1 MQRSSGEELSE
12 STSTVHAFIAEN
24 YMNYTILL
32 LTTFVPNVKAD
43 EMLQRMLYRRAVDVI
58 RKRVVEIGLIGCEP
72 RLDIIQH
79 GSTWSYLI

>member
-1 MQRSSGEELSE
+1 MQKSSGEELSK

-32 LTTFVPNVKAD
+32 LTTLGQNVKVAK
-43 EMLQRMLYRRAVDVI
+43 MSQLMLYRRAVDVI

-79 GSTWSYLI
+79 GST

>member
-1 MQRSSGEELSE
+1 MQRSSGEELSK

-24 YMNYTILL
+24 YMNYTILQS
-32 LTTFVPNVKAD
+32 TTFDQNVKVAK
-43 EMLQRMLYRRAVDVI
+43 MSPLMLYRRVVDVI

-79 GSTWSYLI
+79 GST

>member
-1 MQRSSGEELSE
+1 MQRSSGEELSK

-24 YMNYTILL
+24 YMNYTILQS
-32 LTTFVPNVKAD
+32 TTFDLNVKAD
-43 EMLQRMLYRRAVDVI
+43 RTLQRMLYRRVVDVI

-79 GSTWSYLI
+79 GST